1 VHDGASDSDRQAGE
15 IVGRVSALHEGPDI
29 SHHLVNHSPGMEAAQ
44 LPQMAAQLALA
55 VGRVICGERLRYAIS
70 LKIFQHFK

>member
-29 SHHLVNHSPGMEAAQ
+29 SHHLLNHLLGMEAAQ

-55 VGRVICGERLRYAIS
+55 VGRVICGERLRYAVSIKM
-70 LKIFQHFK
+70 LQQFE